1 MLNFKRTLLPVVMLL
16 MGFLT
21 GCTGELPAV
30 TPEPVLLQPE
40 HPSVQTLQPTQPGAE
55 GPNALALTPTAVSAP
70 TVYPTPTP
78 IFPTHPTV
86 TETLAAGLTYVRA
99 GFKIAMPPAE
109 AFVAADH
116 PSDMEGVEIEA
127 TMMAKG
133 WRADVSTI
141 ARDGYGLA
149 YRNIILSKDVGGK
162 VMRWWG
168 LVDEHGTASTVV
180 FTGMPRPKSSRVK
193 GVTGRVVLLP
203 EGSAYPRYFEDAK
216 GRRYGLATNNETI
229 QTLLA
234 NLREEDG
241 RIQFWGELRY
251 AVNDYYGRRI
261 LIRKYNLLDA
271 DPEEVLARA
280 SAAKQETHASAGE
293 GEDVEVGPWAVI
305 YQPRPH
311 AVIHAQVQISGEIAG
326 LEGDAVVVRVEEK
339 DGGVLGE
346 ASASVT
352 SGESGDS
359 RFTATV
365 AFSDPPS
372 MQNGRIAVY
381 ALAAS
386 SDEWML
392 LGWTEVILAGD
403 VGNAEVTIVQP
414 EADASVRGQVQVAG
428 QAKGLEG
435 VELLIRVEDMA
446 GVVFGKARAVVAN
459 DGSWRARVKC
469 RRPKT
474 VRPGQIVVYRVH
486 PTQGGLILLARTPV
500 TLKR

>member
-1 MLNFKRTLLPVVMLL
+1 
-16 MGFLT
+16 
-21 GCTGELPAV
+21 
-30 TPEPVLLQPE
+30 
-40 HPSVQTLQPTQPGAE
+40 
-55 GPNALALTPTAVSAP
+55 
-70 TVYPTPTP
+70 
-78 IFPTHPTV
+78 
-86 TETLAAGLTYVRA
+86 
-99 GFKIAMPPAE
+99 MPPAE
-109 AFVAADH
+109 AFNAADQ
-116 PSDMEGVEIEA
+116 PSEMEGVEVEA

-141 ARDGYGLA
+141 ARHDDGRA

-193 GVTGRVVLLP
+193 GITGHVILLP
-203 EGSAYPRYFEDAK
+203 EGSAYPRYFEDGK

-234 NLREEDG
+234 NLTEEDG
-241 RIQFWGELRY
+241 RVQFWGELRY

-271 DPEEVLARA
+271 DPEGVLARA
-280 SAAKQETHASAGE
+280 STTKRETHASAWE
-293 GEDVEVGPWAVI
+293 GEDVEVGPWAVV
-305 YQPRPH
+305 YQPRTH
-311 AVIHAQVQISGEIAG
+311 AVIHAQVQISGEIVG
-326 LEGDAVVVRVEEK
+326 LEGDTVVVRVEDK

-346 ASASVT
+346 SSASLIPN
-352 SGESGDS
+352 GSGDS
-359 RFTATV
+359 RFAATV

-372 MQNGRIAVY
+372 MQNGRVAVY
-381 ALAAS
+381 AMAAGA
-386 SDEWML
+386 DEEVL
-392 LGWTEVILAGD
+392 LGWTEVLLAGD

-414 EADASVRGQVQVAG
+414 EADVRIRGKVQVSG
-428 QAKGLEG
+428 RAKGLEG

-446 GVVFGKARAVVAN
+446 GVVFGKARTMVAN
-459 DGSWRARVKC
+459 DGAWRVRVTC

-474 VRPGQIVVYRVH
+474 VRSGQIVVYRVH
-486 PTQGGLILLARTPV
+486 PTDGGLILLARAPV